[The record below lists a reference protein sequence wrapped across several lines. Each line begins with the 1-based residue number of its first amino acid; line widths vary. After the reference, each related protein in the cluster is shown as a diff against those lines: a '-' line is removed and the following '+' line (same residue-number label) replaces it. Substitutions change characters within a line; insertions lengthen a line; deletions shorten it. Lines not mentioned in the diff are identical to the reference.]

1 MPNATTNY
9 AIPKYGSTDTP
20 DLTAQYNSAMDKID
34 ATLASIVAGQ
44 VQLPAGLSAF
54 VAALGLTSAN
64 ATDMGN
70 ALNQLVNKTPDAQ
83 NATFTAADL
92 ANVKKTA
99 SGLLFIP
106 SSKS

>member
-1 MPNATTNY
+1 MPNDTTNY
-9 AIPKYGSTDTP
+9 ALPKYESTDTP

-54 VAALGLTSAN
+54 VAAFGLTSAN

-70 ALNQLVNKTPDAQ
+70 ALHQLLNKTPAAQ

-92 ANVKKTA
+92 AKVQKTD

-106 SSKS
+106 TKA